1 MPRRHKKLKVL
12 HQRCVHQFPMWLS
25 GLSIPTIWSCLKQDL
40 VSCLRRLESEIGPS
54 TKSPPQQAHHQTESK
69 LQLLEG
75 PDVAF
80 EIMRKTETSA
90 QVMENDRNWW
100 GFLFR
105 NWCYA
110 EVPQLAQLPMI
121 SMLPL
126 PCDLNKLWSSWR
138 KHADFR
144 SNKFE
149 PVKRVRKPCGLF
161 SWNSRLQL
169 KEDPVAAR
177 KLQSHLWR
185 ISRGP
190 TGEYNVCHHSF

>member
-69 LQLLEG
+69 LQFLEG

-144 SNKFE
+144 SEQVWASEKGAKTLWVVQLEFKIATE
-149 PVKRVRKPCGLF
+149 GRSCGCKETAITPLKDLKRTYGRVQCLP
-161 SWNSRLQL
+161 S
-169 KEDPVAAR
+169 
-177 KLQSHLWR
+177 
-185 ISRGP
+185 
-190 TGEYNVCHHSF
+190 